1 MDKPMPGIA
10 FNMMSLAFKVVD
22 LFVSPDALLDE
33 VGIREGNVVL
43 DFACGPGRYEPSLS
57 RRVGPAGTVYALDI
71 HPLAVQKV
79 ANIVKTQGLAN
90 VKTILSD
97 RATGLP
103 AESVDVVLLLD
114 VFHMFGDPEGV
125 LRELHRVL
133 KEHGVLACTIEHMDE
148 ATGISSIEETGCFGL
163 CRQSKRVVL
172 FAKNCQTSGSAVGS

>member
-10 FNMMSLAFKVVD
+10 FKMMSLAFKVVD
-22 LFVSPDALLDE
+22 VFSPPDTLLDE
-33 VGIREGNVVL
+33 VGVREGSVVL

-71 HPLAVQKV
+71 HPLAVRKV
-79 ANIVKTQGLAN
+79 GSIAREQNLAN
-90 VKTILSD
+90 VKTILSN

-114 VFHMFGDPEGV
+114 VFHMLGDPEGV

-133 KEHGVLACTIEHMDE
+133 RDSGVMACTIEHMDE

-163 CRQSKRVVL
+163 CRQSKRVLL